1 MDETR
6 QDEVEHIVLFCLF
19 LLVVAIAGVVEIF
32 GHDWSL
38 DSGPAQADLGLKI
51 TALPD
56 GLARTLAA
64 L

>member
-1 MDETR
+1 MR
-6 QDEVEHIVLFCLF
+6 
-19 LLVVAIAGVVEIF
+19 GVVEIF

-38 DSGPAQADLGLKI
+38 ASGPAQADLALRI
-51 TALPD
+51 TPLAD